1 MTISEIIAALALVVS
16 VVRTLFDI
24 VWQIYMERKHAK
36 KACRLRLWAQRL
48 MTAFPPQIQH
58 IINWRKSQLVFR
70 VLPPLMVTYLLAL
83 LFFFRDGVFATT
95 GEFITALAALA
106 IFPALAA

>member
-36 KACRLRLWAQRL
+36 K
-48 MTAFPPQIQH
+48 
-58 IINWRKSQLVFR
+58 
-70 VLPPLMVTYLLAL
+70 
-83 LFFFRDGVFATT
+83 D
-95 GEFITALAALA
+95 
-106 IFPALAA
+106 